1 MVLSMAKLI
10 SKRSK
15 KSGLSPGSLVHIGEQ
30 KIEKTRIT
38 VIDYDGDNFLEKKV
52 QTVEECFPFR
62 ETSTV
67 TWINIDGIHD
77 AEVVEKLGGYFG
89 LHPLILEDIMNT
101 SQRPKMEDLGDAIY
115 IVLKMIEIGNDR
127 PEVTTEQMSLAF
139 GRNFVLSFQERPG
152 DTFDPVR
159 ERIRRGKGRIRK
171 MGPDY
176 LAYALIDAIV
186 DDYFLVL
193 EKQGEQIECLEDE
206 LIANPKQETLHGLHT
221 LKRDMIFVRKSV
233 WPLREVISRL
243 ERAESPL
250 IQKTTGIFLRD
261 VYDHTIQVI
270 DNIETYR
277 EMLSGMLD
285 TYLSSLSN
293 RMNEVMK
300 TLTIIATIFIPLTFL
315 AGVYGMNFKFM
326 PELNWRGGY
335 FLVWGVMLAV
345 GVFMVFYFKRKKW
358 F

>member
-1 MVLSMAKLI
+1 MGIFMEKTS

-15 KSGLSPGSLVHIGEQ
+15 KSGLAPGSLVHVGEQ
-30 KIEKTRIT
+30 KVEKIRIT
-38 VIDYDGDNFLEKKV
+38 VIDFDGDRFLEKEV
-52 QTVEECFPFR
+52 QSVEECFPFR

-67 TWINIDGIHD
+67 TWINVDGVHD
-77 AEVVEKLGGYFG
+77 GAVVEKLGSYFG

-101 SQRPKMEDLGDAIY
+101 SQRPKMEDLGDVIY
-115 IVLKMIEIGNDR
+115 IVLRMIEFGNDS
-127 PEVTTEQMSLAF
+127 PEVTTEQMSLVF
-139 GRNFVLSFQERPG
+139 GRNFVISFQERPG

-159 ERIRRGKGRIRK
+159 ERIRRGKGRVRK

-176 LAYALIDAIV
+176 LAYALIDAVV

-193 EKQGEQIECLEDE
+193 EKQGEEIECLEDE
-206 LIANPKQETLHGLHT
+206 LVANPRQETLHGLYA
-221 LKRDMIFVRKSV
+221 LKRDMIFV
-233 WPLREVISRL
+233 
-243 ERAESPL
+243 
-250 IQKTTGIFLRD
+250 RD

-270 DNIETYR
+270 DNIETFR

-326 PELNWRGGY
+326 PELNWRWGY
-335 FLVWGVMLAV
+335 FLTWGVMLAV